1 MRLDYA
7 LLILAMAVV
16 AYLPRVFPAFFIEK
30 LKFSDKFAKFL
41 QLIPYTAMTALVIP
55 GVVIVDPSKIYIG
68 IVGAL
73 VAGVL
78 AYKKAPVMVCL
89 ISAIVVDIL
98 LYVIF

>member
-1 MRLDYA
+1 MRLEYA
-7 LLILAMAVV
+7 LLIIGMAIV

-30 LKFSDKFAKFL
+30 LKFSEKFAKFL
-41 QLIPYTAMTALVIP
+41 MLIPYTAMTALVIP
-55 GVVIVDPSKIYIG
+55 GVFTVDTARIYIG

-89 ISAIVVDIL
+89 IASIIAVIL

>member
-1 MRLDYA
+1 MRLEYA
-7 LLILAMAVV
+7 LLILGMAVV

-30 LKFSDKFAKFL
+30 LKFSEKFTKFL
-41 QLIPYTAMTALVIP
+41 GLIPYTAMTALVIP
-55 GVVIVDPSKIYIG
+55 GVITVDPSKLYIG

-89 ISAIVVDIL
+89 ISAIVVDIA
-98 LYVIF
+98 LYLIF